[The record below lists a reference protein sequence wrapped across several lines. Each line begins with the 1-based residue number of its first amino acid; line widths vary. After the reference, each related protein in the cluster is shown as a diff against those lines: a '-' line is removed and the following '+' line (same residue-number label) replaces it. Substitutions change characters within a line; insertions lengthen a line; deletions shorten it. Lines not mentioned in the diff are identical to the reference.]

1 MLFLASD
8 NIRLSEVRTEGTR
21 MANLQPVEG
30 NLPVVSE
37 ALLESTKGYIENA
50 RAENT
55 LRAYRSDMK
64 HFMEWAEGHGLQA
77 MPAAPQTVSLY
88 LSDLARQGYKPAT
101 LQRRLTAIS
110 QAHKRSNFQFDT
122 GHALIRE
129 TLGGIKRT
137 CGTEQ
142 DQKEA
147 LLTEDIRAMIQALPD
162 TRLGLRDRALL
173 LLGFAGAFRRSELVS
188 LDVED
193 LKLEVQGM
201 VVHLGHSKTDQ
212 EGEGRD
218 IPIPYGRQAETCP
231 VHAVQEWISAAGITS
246 GPVFRAVDRH
256 GNVSKRRLSDRA
268 VANIVK
274 RSAEAAGL
282 DPSDYSGHS
291 LRSGM
296 ATSAARAGATE
307 RAIMEQTGH
316 KSTAMVRRYIRKGT
330 LWADCAAATLG
341 L

>member
-1 MLFLASD
+1 M
-8 NIRLSEVRTEGTR
+8 T
-21 MANLQPVEG
+21 NLQPVERS
-30 NLPVVSE
+30 LPVVSKE
-37 ALLESTKGYIENA
+37 LLESTKGYIENA
-50 RAENT
+50 RAKNT

-64 HFMEWAEGHGLQA
+64 HFIEWAEGHGLQA

-88 LSDLARQGYKPAT
+88 LSDLARQGYKPST

-142 DQKEA
+142 DQKDA
-147 LLTEDIRAMIQALPD
+147 LLTEDIRAMVKALPD

-193 LKLEVQGM
+193 LKLEIQGM
-201 VVHLGHSKTDQ
+201 VVHLGRSKTDQ

-218 IPIPYGRQAETCP
+218 IPHTLRPSGRNLP
-231 VHAVQEWISAAGITS
+231 R
-246 GPVFRAVDRH
+246 P
-256 GNVSKRRLSDRA
+256 RRPGMA
-268 VANIVK
+268 Q
-274 RSAEAAGL
+274 RSRDHLRAGL
-282 DPSDYSGHS
+282 SGR
-291 LRSGM
+291 RSSWECFKEK
-296 ATSAARAGATE
+296 A
-307 RAIMEQTGH
+307 
-316 KSTAMVRRYIRKGT
+316 K
-330 LWADCAAATLG
+330 
-341 L
+341 

>member
-1 MLFLASD
+1 
-8 NIRLSEVRTEGTR
+8 

-64 HFMEWAEGHGLQA
+64 HFIEWAEGHGLQA

-101 LQRRLTAIS
+101 LQRRLTAMS
-110 QAHKRSNFQFDT
+110 QAHKRSGYEFDT

-147 LLTEDIRAMIQALPD
+147 LLTEDIRAMVKASPD

-173 LLGFAGAFRRSELVS
+173 LLGFAGAFRPAALRANSRSPRQETPGNPAM
-188 LDVED
+188 
-193 LKLEVQGM
+193 LKVCLCNA
-201 VVHLGHSKTDQ
+201 L
-212 EGEGRD
+212 
-218 IPIPYGRQAETCP
+218 A
-231 VHAVQEWISAAGITS
+231 
-246 GPVFRAVDRH
+246 
-256 GNVSKRRLSDRA
+256 RR
-268 VANIVK
+268 
-274 RSAEAAGL
+274 
-282 DPSDYSGHS
+282 
-291 LRSGM
+291 RSGLRM
-296 ATSAARAGATE
+296 NTLVPGQTRAYSARVPA
-307 RAIMEQTGH
+307 
-316 KSTAMVRRYIRKGT
+316 
-330 LWADCAAATLG
+330 
-341 L
+341 

>member
-1 MLFLASD
+1 M
-8 NIRLSEVRTEGTR
+8 
-21 MANLQPVEG
+21 
-30 NLPVVSE
+30 
-37 ALLESTKGYIENA
+37 ESTKGYIENA

-55 LRAYRSDMK
+55 LRAYRSDMR
-64 HFMEWAEGHGLQA
+64 HFIEWAEGHGLQA

-88 LSDLARQGYKPAT
+88 LSDLARQGYKPST

-147 LLTEDIRAMIQALPD
+147 LLTEDIRAMVKALPD
-162 TRLGLRDRALL
+162 TTIGLRDRAIL

-193 LKLEVQGM
+193 LRLEIQGM
-201 VVHLGHSKTDQ
+201 VVHLGRSKTDQ

-218 IPIPYGRQAETCP
+218 IPHTLRPSGRNLPPSTPSRNGSLPQGSP
-231 VHAVQEWISAAGITS
+231 PGRSFGPWIVMGM
-246 GPVFRAVDRH
+246 FQR
-256 GNVSKRRLSDRA
+256 
-268 VANIVK
+268 
-274 RSAEAAGL
+274 EGL
-282 DPSDYSGHS
+282 V
-291 LRSGM
+291 
-296 ATSAARAGATE
+296 
-307 RAIMEQTGH
+307 I
-316 KSTAMVRRYIRKGT
+316 
-330 LWADCAAATLG
+330 G